1 MNIQTPTAILHRT
14 PLPPPVAARA
24 EGIYIDLEDGRRVID
39 AVGGAAV
46 ACIGNNHPKVL
57 QAIKDQVD
65 KMSCMCCDVFNFWL
79 HIYDFVDVYNMQ
91 LSNQPAEELAKK
103 LVAGS
108 NGAFELCGFVSG
120 GLY

>member
-1 MNIQTPTAILHRT
+1 
-14 PLPPPVAARA
+14 VASRA
-24 EGIYIDLEDGRRVID
+24 EGIYIDLEDGRRIID

-46 ACIGNNHPKVL
+46 TCIGNNHPKVL

-65 KMSCMCCDVFNFWL
+65 KMSCMHL
-79 HIYDFVDVYNMQ
+79 HLAYQLHTYNLSDVYNMQ
-91 LSNQPAEELAKK
+91 VSNQPAEELARI

-120 GLY
+120 GWFRFNK

>member
-1 MNIQTPTAILHRT
+1 M
-14 PLPPPVAARA
+14 AARA
-24 EGIYIDLEDGRRVID
+24 EGIYIDLEDGRRIID

-65 KMSCMCCDVFNFWL
+65 KMSCMHPRFTCQL
-79 HIYDFVDVYNMQ
+79 HVYNISDVYNVL
-91 LSNQPAEELAKK
+91 LSNQPAEELARV
-103 LVAGS
+103 LIAGS

-120 GLY
+120 GWFRFTSIL